1 MEFLKRVGAVVTDVA
16 DAVSDASRRLAL
28 INRLKAIERAET
40 SKSHAAYEK
49 MGRYLAEHLPED
61 APEEIRALCGSAQKA
76 EEHAVLA
83 RKHIEALKGT
93 GTPVV
98 VKPAAPQKKEETPAA
113 EPVADAPMSEPVV
126 VSEAEPACP
135 AEEPAEATEAE
146 PVEASVEPAAKPEQ
160 TAGEDD
166 ASEEAAEDENDGI
179 PFM

>member
-126 VSEAEPACP
+126 VPEAEPACP
-135 AEEPAEATEAE
+135 AEEPAEAAE
-146 PVEASVEPAAKPEQ
+146 VSVESAAKPEQ
-160 TAGEDD
+160 AAEEND